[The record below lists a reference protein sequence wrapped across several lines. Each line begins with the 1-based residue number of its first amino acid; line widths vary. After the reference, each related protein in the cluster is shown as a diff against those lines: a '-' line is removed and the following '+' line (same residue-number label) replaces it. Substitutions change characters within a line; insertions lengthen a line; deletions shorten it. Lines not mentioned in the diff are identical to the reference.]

1 MEYTILKKRNTV
13 LFKVNPKLYSLK
25 TIYGA
30 CYVFINKVYI
40 FLDGNPKKEI
50 KVSMKGK
57 EKLTG
62 KKLEV
67 LAGEFQNELL
77 NYALREKI
85 NRSNKKIRELIFGKA
100 LFLGSVESL
109 SPSDGSIDSFEE
121 DPLGIAVP
129 WEDKY
134 GKGKTE

>member
-1 MEYTILKKRNTV
+1 MKYTILKEQNTIS
-13 LFKVNPKLYSLK
+13 FKINPKLYSLK

-30 CYVFINKVYI
+30 CYVFVDKAYI
-40 FLDGNPKKEI
+40 LLDGDPKKEI
-50 KVSMKGK
+50 KISMKGK
-57 EKLTG
+57 KKLTA
-62 KKLEV
+62 KKLRI